1 MTNCEKQT
9 EVSTIKLYAGPKN
22 KTQKNKNKTKFHT
35 KNQAMPSFPIYG
47 LKKERK
53 KENNHNDN
61 GLTFMP

>member
-53 KENNHNDN
+53 KRE
-61 GLTFMP
+61 